1 MSLRICPTCLAVEDI
16 LPDRDDTCKACWSQG
31 HNFRMFAAW
40 EFDRSRVDWAR
51 HPVPEVVAIAHAAL
65 DRAEQR
71 LAEVTAMLTVKSEII
86 SDLNRNRGLIE

>member
-40 EFDRSRVDWAR
+40 EFDRSRVDWAL

-65 DRAEQR
+65 DKAERR
-71 LAEVTAMLTVKSEII
+71 LAEVTAMLLETQTQGEHA
-86 SDLNRNRGLIE
+86 